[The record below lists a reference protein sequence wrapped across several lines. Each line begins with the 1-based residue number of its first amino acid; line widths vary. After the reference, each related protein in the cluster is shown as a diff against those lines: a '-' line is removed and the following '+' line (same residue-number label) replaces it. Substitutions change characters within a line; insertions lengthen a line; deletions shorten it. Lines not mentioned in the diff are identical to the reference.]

1 MDLQFLVSEGQL
13 LFAALIAVAA
23 GLLSFLSPCVLP
35 LVPGYLGY
43 VGATAGVPAGADQE
57 QGHRS
62 KRVHR
67 RTMLGILLFIV
78 GFSAVFVSMTALAG
92 TVGVWLLQWEEVIT
106 RVMGAVMIVMGFVF
120 VGMIRTMQRTTK
132 LKFSPRTGLAGA
144 PLLGVVFGVGWTPCM
159 GPTRAVIM
167 ALGLQAESAGRAAIL
182 GVAYCLGLG
191 IPFVLA
197 GFGFS
202 WMTQATSFMKRHIRK
217 VNLIGGSL
225 LVLIGLVMVS
235 GLWTKM
241 MYGMQAMIDGYV
253 TPL

>member
-1 MDLQFLVSEGQL
+1 
-13 LFAALIAVAA
+13 
-23 GLLSFLSPCVLP
+23 
-35 LVPGYLGY
+35 
-43 VGATAGVPAGADQE
+43 
-57 QGHRS
+57 
-62 KRVHR
+62 
-67 RTMLGILLFIV
+67 MLGILLFIV

-159 GPTRAVIM
+159 GPTLAVIM